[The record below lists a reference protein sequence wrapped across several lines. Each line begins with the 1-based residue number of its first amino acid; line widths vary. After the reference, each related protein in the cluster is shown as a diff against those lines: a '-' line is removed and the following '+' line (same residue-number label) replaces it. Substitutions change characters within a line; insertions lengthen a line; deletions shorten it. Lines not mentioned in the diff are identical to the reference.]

1 MNDKKDI
8 AFGMSYAA
16 KDLLMQLR
24 AARIARGL
32 SQKELGERVGL
43 PQSNIARLES
53 GETNPRIA
61 NLIEIARALDLDLTL
76 VPRKAL
82 PAVQGAL
89 RASDMNIDQNDAT
102 SRALHSIRQWNEA
115 LARIDDNA
123 FKMAVNLQKTLKDME
138 PLRFDQAQFR
148 SMQDAFKP
156 LQRTLDQIELS
167 GIAPS
172 GLDKIMRDSEHRF
185 RALRNQIAHG
195 AMTDDAHLKPAF
207 ALEDDDDD

>member
-102 SRALHSIRQWNEA
+102 SRALHSIKQWNEA
-115 LARIDDNA
+115 LARIDTSA
-123 FKMAVNLQKTLKDME
+123 FKVSENLQKTLKDME
-138 PLRFDQAQFR
+138 PLRFDQTQFR
-148 SMQDAFKP
+148 SLQDAFKP
-156 LQRTLDQIELS
+156 LQRTLDQIQLS

-195 AMTDDAHLKPAF
+195 ARTDDAHLKPAF